1 LLTLGPCEST
11 APCGQLQH
19 RSSQPAVKA
28 RHGPICAPPVPLEHL
43 HVLDLL
49 ELTGSQIKA
58 ARALAMHQSTV
69 CRSAALMGGQLR
81 IATDPLHQAL
91 LAGMVSVQAVPPLIR
106 PSQEWTQR
114 LSQASIDRAIV
125 SSWCHPRVQAGERLP
140 SWSGVITVP
149 LGTLPLQLVS
159 HTPATADATRPR
171 KVLLPRRNVT
181 PLLHEAL
188 AWHGF
193 QLEQQPIS
201 CQVVPSWLKRMHDRQ
216 LAMPLCL
223 GLVDP
228 DRIESQSLVSHP
240 EQPHLIEQFWLLLPQ
255 GLVGSSREACHLI
268 RTLRQRVEKAG
279 EVEKVEWEWRG
290 RNSIGPDANT
300 EGCRVVDPPLSQ
312 QEHGVTRCTCCIGQT
327 SEALSWVA
335 GGAGCPTRTPIRLD
349 AIITKL
355 VLSSHDSA
363 VKYSRIHH
371 CLAIY
376 QGIYRAEI
384 G

>member
-1 LLTLGPCEST
+1 
-11 APCGQLQH
+11 
-19 RSSQPAVKA
+19 
-28 RHGPICAPPVPLEHL
+28 
-43 HVLDLL
+43 VLDLL

-69 CRSAALMGGQLR
+69 CRSAALMGEQFRLQPRRGASVCRYGSNESLRLLRLAYRAHRLMGGQLR

-91 LAGMVSVQAVPPLIR
+91 LAGMVSVQAVPPRIR
-106 PSQEWTQR
+106 PSQEWAQL
-114 LSQASIDRAIV
+114 LSQALIDGAIV
-125 SSWCHPRVQAGERLP
+125 SSWCHPRVLASERLP
-140 SWSGVITVP
+140 SWSGVITEP

-255 GLVGSSREACHLI
+255 GLVGSSREARHLI
-268 RTLRQRVEKAG
+268 RTLRQRVEKAVG
-279 EVEKVEWEWRG
+279 GWWRRCSENG
-290 RNSIGPDANT
+290 RAA
-300 EGCRVVDPPLSQ
+300 VLS
-312 QEHGVTRCTCCIGQT
+312 GQT
-327 SEALSWVA
+327 QI
-335 GGAGCPTRTPIRLD
+335 PKD
-349 AIITKL
+349 AELWIL
-355 VLSSHDSA
+355 RYPNRSM
-363 VKYSRIHH
+363 
-371 CLAIY
+371 
-376 QGIYRAEI
+376 G
-384 G
+384 